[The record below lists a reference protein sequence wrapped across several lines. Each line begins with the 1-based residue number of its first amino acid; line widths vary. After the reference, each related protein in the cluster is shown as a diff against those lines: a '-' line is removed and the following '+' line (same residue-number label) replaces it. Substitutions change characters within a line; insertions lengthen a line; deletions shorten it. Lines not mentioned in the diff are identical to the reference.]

1 MGEVR
6 TFCRICE
13 PSCGLVAHVEG
24 DRLVKLTP
32 DRDHP
37 VTKGFACHKGLAA
50 VEVHHDPDRL
60 HHPQLRS
67 PDGSWRDV

>member
-13 PSCGLVAHVEG
+13 PSCGLVAHVTDG
-24 DRLVKLTP
+24 RLVKLSP

-37 VTKGFACHKGLAA
+37 VTKGFACHKGIAGLD
-50 VEVHHDPDRL
+50 VHDDPDRL
-60 HHPQLRS
+60 SQPLRLS
-67 PDGSWRDV
+67 LIHI